1 MRRFSWLSLLA
12 FAALLAAGASV
23 QPVLADTPPG
33 PPPAD
38 GQTTVFVGPGLT
50 DDFDVLREAIARAKA
65 DTGRTYRAVVVKSSG
80 SSGGAATLLPRI
92 VDQWWQARDKARFDP
107 ANDVT
112 IVLDIGDRTVAMDVP
127 TNILA
132 AAGLD
137 LRSFERE
144 VIGKAFLPRA
154 KDMLYADGLADL
166 VTATEQTVAERIAA
180 KQRRAAAA
188 EVFRT
193 RTLPIGVASLVVAG
207 VGAALFIQ
215 RIRHANRKA
224 AARDKLAA
232 FKREVVAL
240 SDLLDGQ
247 QERHRMLP
255 HTDPDFLTPMR
266 GMTRDTYDAV
276 QDSVRRYRERWLGLM
291 DVWER
296 AEERLGSEWFM
307 GTAASDEVIAM
318 LDAAE
323 ARPPLA
329 EVAAA
334 CQAPLDAL
342 EVAHETAREL
352 AAATDGNL
360 TAARARLDGLTR
372 RGRSTAAFERVVAQA
387 ARARELAG
395 ADVEPDPVAAR
406 GRLED
411 ARGLLADLVSR
422 VDAVEAADDRARQA
436 AGRIDAI
443 RGRVAALRAEGWLL
457 SEPGADPEPLL
468 VSAADETA
476 LTGRLLDAADVDMAL
491 AHLQRAEEALAEAA
505 TLLENVA
512 SARTRAEELLPAVTA
527 RLEALAAM
535 RPRAEADLAH
545 QERHY
550 ADAAWSDVADNLTKA
565 EEGLLRARSLV
576 GEAAEDISPQ
586 TQHFFRAVAL
596 LEEASRQE
604 DWAESCLAAISDRRG
619 ELDGLKEAL
628 PGRWQASREQVTA
641 LARGLE
647 QQRTDRARANER
659 CREAERLLEVAGGL
673 LRATRTNPRQID
685 QVVQAAD
692 TAAARGAELA
702 AEDDRLARQAARDLD
717 EADAVVRRAAAWYA
731 EGVQADVRPAAAA
744 LDTARG
750 LLERQRYED
759 AIHTAGDASQQARA
773 AYAAATAEA
782 ERRRAR
788 RQAEIRRR
796 QMEESFAR
804 MSRGAGPWVINLP
817 GGAFTGPD
825 PWRSFG
831 SAARS
836 LGKAGGGGAA
846 AGWTRDIA
854 SVRW

>member
-1 MRRFSWLSLLA
+1 MYHSLRLCLSACVA
-12 FAALLAAGASV
+12 FLPAGFGTGW
-23 QPVLADTPPG
+23 ADAPPG

-50 DDFDVLREAIARAKA
+50 DDFDVLREAIAKAKD

-80 SSGGAATLLPRI
+80 TSGGAATLLPRI
-92 VDQWWQARDKARFDP
+92 VDQWWQARDKSRFDP
-107 ANDVT
+107 ASDVT
-112 IVLDIGDRTVAMDVP
+112 IVLDIGDRTIAMDVP
-127 TNILA
+127 PAILA

-137 LRSFERE
+137 LRSLERE
-144 VIGKAFLPRA
+144 VIGTAFLPRA

-166 VTATEQTVAERIAA
+166 VTTTERAVAERIAA
-180 KQRRAAAA
+180 KQRRAEAA

-193 RTLPIGVASLVVAG
+193 RTLPIGL
-207 VGAALFIQ
+207 AALAAAGGALALAVQ
-215 RIRHANRKA
+215 RVRHAGRKA
-224 AARDKLAA
+224 TARDKLAA

-266 GMTRDTYDAV
+266 GMTRDAYDAV

-296 AEERLGSEWFM
+296 AQDRLGSEWFM

-329 EVAAA
+329 EVEAA
-334 CQAPLDAL
+334 CRAPLDAL

-352 AAATDGNL
+352 AAAADADL
-360 TAARARLDGLTR
+360 TAARARLEGLTR
-372 RGRSTAAFERVVAQA
+372 RGRSPASFERVVAEA
-387 ARARELAG
+387 ARAGELAG
-395 ADVEPDPVAAR
+395 EDVEPDPVAAR

-411 ARGLLADLVSR
+411 ARGRLADLVAR

-436 AGRIDAI
+436 AGRIEAI
-443 RGRVAALRAEGWLL
+443 RGRVAALKADGWLL
-457 SEPGADPEPLL
+457 SEPGADPAPRL
-468 VSAADETA
+468 VTAAEETA
-476 LTGRLLDAADVDMAL
+476 LAGRLLDAADVEMAE
-491 AHLQRAEEALAEAA
+491 AHLQRAEEAWAEAA

-512 SARTRAEELLPAVTA
+512 AARTRAEELLPAVTA

-550 ADAAWSDVADNLTKA
+550 AEAAWGDVADNLAKA

-576 GEAAEDISPQ
+576 SEAAAAAGMQ

-596 LEEASRQE
+596 LEEAGRQE
-604 DWAESCLAAISDRRG
+604 DWAESCLGAITDRRR

-628 PGRWQASREQVTA
+628 PARWQATREQVTT
-641 LARGLE
+641 LARSLE
-647 QQRTDRARANER
+647 RQQTDRARANER
-659 CREAERLLEVAGGL
+659 CREAERLLELAGGL
-673 LRATRTNPRQID
+673 FQAARTNPRQID

-717 EADAVVRRAAAWYA
+717 EADAVIRRAAAWYA

-750 LLERQRYED
+750 LLERQRYEE
-759 AIHTAGDASQQARA
+759 AIHTAAEASQQARA

-782 ERRRAR
+782 ERRRVR

-796 QMEESFAR
+796 QMEESFSR

-836 LGKAGGGGAA
+836 LGHAGRGGAS

-854 SVRW
+854 TGRW

>member
-1 MRRFSWLSLLA
+1 MRHPSWLSLLA
-12 FAALLAAGASV
+12 STALFAISGFQAAS
-23 QPVLADTPPG
+23 ADTPPG

-50 DDFDVLREAIARAKA
+50 DDFDVLRAAIAKAKD

-80 SSGGAATLLPRI
+80 TSGGAATLLPRI

-107 ANDVT
+107 AGDVT
-112 IVLDIGDRTVAMDVP
+112 IVLDIGDRSVAMDVP
-127 TNILA
+127 PTILA
-132 AAGLD
+132 EAGLD
-137 LRSFERE
+137 LRSLERE
-144 VIGKAFLPRA
+144 VINKAFLPRA
-154 KDMLYADGLADL
+154 KDMLYAEGLADL
-166 VTATEQTVAERIAA
+166 VTATERTMAERIAA
-180 KQRRAAAA
+180 RERRAEAA

-193 RTLPIGVASLVVAG
+193 RTLPIGLASLIAAG
-207 VGAALFIQ
+207 VGTALFIQ

-224 AARDKLAA
+224 TARDRLAA
-232 FKREVVAL
+232 FKGEVVAL

-266 GMTRDTYDAV
+266 GMTRDAYDAV

-307 GTAASDEVIAM
+307 GTTASDEVIAM

-329 EVAAA
+329 EVEAA
-334 CQAPLDAL
+334 CRAPLDAL

-352 AAATDGNL
+352 AAAADADL
-360 TAARARLDGLTR
+360 TAARARLEGLTR
-372 RGRSTAAFERVVAQA
+372 RGRSPASFERVVAEA

-395 ADVEPDPVAAR
+395 EDVEPDPVAAR
-406 GRLED
+406 GRLAD
-411 ARGLLADLVSR
+411 ARGLLADMVAR

-436 AGRIDAI
+436 AGRSEAI

-468 VSAADETA
+468 VTAAEETA
-476 LTGRLLDAADVDMAL
+476 LVSRLLDGADVEMAE
-491 AHLQRAEEALAEAA
+491 AHLQRAEERLAEAA

-512 SARTRAEELLPAVTA
+512 AARTRAEELLPAVTA
-527 RLEALAAM
+527 RLEALSAV

-550 ADAAWSDVADNLTKA
+550 AEAAWGDVADNVAKA
-565 EEGLLRARSLV
+565 EEGLLRAKSLV
-576 GEAAEDISPQ
+576 TEAAAAASLP

-604 DWAESCLAAISDRRG
+604 DWAESCLSAITDRRR
-619 ELDGLKEAL
+619 ELDGLKDAL
-628 PGRWQASREQVTA
+628 PTRWQASREQVTA
-641 LARGLE
+641 LARSLE
-647 QQRTDRARANER
+647 RQRTDRARANER
-659 CREAERLLEVAGGL
+659 CHEAERLLELAGGL

-717 EADAVVRRAAAWYA
+717 EADAVIRRAAAWYA
-731 EGVQADVRPAAAA
+731 EGVQADVRPATVA

-759 AIHTAGDASQQARA
+759 AIHTAAEASQQARA

-796 QMEESFAR
+796 QLEESFTR

-831 SAARS
+831 SAPRS
-836 LGKAGGGGAA
+836 LGKVGGGGASG
-846 AGWTRDIA
+846 GWTRDIA
-854 SVRW
+854 TARW